1 MCKKKSQIK
10 KEASTGCIRETPH
23 RKTKYKPAGD
33 MSEKLPDKQ
42 EANTGCVRETP
53 HIKTKSAW
61 DV

>member
-1 MCKKKSQIK
+1 M
-10 KEASTGCIRETPH
+10 
-23 RKTKYKPAGD
+23 KPAGD